1 MTATQGGGGR
11 IAIKTNGNLT
21 LGTVSLDGYNPGT
34 LHLSGATPTNSINYS
49 SGTITFDTTHGY
61 WHHTSG
67 THGIGSIEDK
77 DDAGLAYKTCTFT
90 FDSINLGS
98 GLTVVLKGG
107 NSLIL
112 KTRNSGNISVGTTLS
127 ADGGSSDTTY
137 PGYFSEV
144 KYGIAKLGGFNGGFK
159 NTSGGYGSGAGK
171 LKVNGTLGGGGG
183 YGSTGQYHSLD
194 TTYGAT
200 YGATTL
206 SHLHGGS
213 GGGGATSTGGGA
225 GGGAIS
231 LEADGNGTLTILSGG
246 VLSANGG
253 NVADISSSGGG
264 GGSGG
269 SIRLSGKTITN
280 NGIIRVKGATP
291 PSGGTGGGGRVA
303 FNYSTNLT
311 EGTVDTGSGVYQ
323 GTIAYNTPPTVS
335 SGNTATATFSN
346 DNYRKRLATRYDD
359 LVVWYPFDEGQGAT
373 ATDYS
378 INSRDGTLKN
388 MTAANRV
395 GGKIGGALSF
405 DTPGTKLSGDS
416 TGQYVDM
423 GTWSFG
429 GAHTWPR
436 GSRQTNGGSGHT
448 S

>member
-1 MTATQGGGGR
+1 MGPP
-11 IAIKTNGNLT
+11 
-21 LGTVSLDGYNPGT
+21 VSIIPWIQ
-34 LHLSGATPTNSINYS
+34 PT
-49 SGTITFDTTHGY
+49 
-61 WHHTSG
+61 
-67 THGIGSIEDK
+67 E
-77 DDAGLAYKTCTFT
+77 
-90 FDSINLGS
+90 
-98 GLTVVLKGG
+98 
-107 NSLIL
+107 
-112 KTRNSGNISVGTTLS
+112 
-127 ADGGSSDTTY
+127 
-137 PGYFSEV
+137 
-144 KYGIAKLGGFNGGFK
+144 
-159 NTSGGYGSGAGK
+159 
-171 LKVNGTLGGGGG
+171 
-183 YGSTGQYHSLD
+183 HSR
-194 TTYGAT
+194 
-200 YGATTL
+200 ATTL

-323 GTIAYNTPPTVS
+323 GTIGYNTPPTVS

-378 INSRDGTLKN
+378 INIRDGTKN

-429 GAHTWPR
+429 GAHTLAAWVKADEWR
-436 GSRQTNGGSGHT
+436 EWTHLMSLGASDVMNIRMLNTNGGSSLGFEYKGTLGGDETFVSGESYLQWNQWVHIALT
-448 S
+448 LEDDGTNNSVAVGIRMAQSMQPVVPVCA

>member
-1 MTATQGGGGR
+1 MVDSKIPPGDMVPEPENSRSTAP
-11 IAIKTNGNLT
+11 
-21 LGTVSLDGYNPGT
+21 LGEAEDMGPPVSIIPWIQ
-34 LHLSGATPTNSINYS
+34 PTEHPTEQPPYPIYMVDPVAVVPHPRVVVPVVVQFRYRSRWKWYP
-49 SGTITFDTTHGY
+49 D
-61 WHHTSG
+61 HTSG
-67 THGIGSIEDK
+67 VYSLQMVEMWISPVQ
-77 DDAGLAYKTCTFT
+77 
-90 FDSINLGS
+90 
-98 GLTVVLKGG
+98 VVVVD
-107 NSLIL
+107 
-112 KTRNSGNISVGTTLS
+112 R
-127 ADGGSSDTTY
+127 
-137 PGYFSEV
+137 E
-144 KYGIAKLGGFNGGFK
+144 
-159 NTSGGYGSGAGK
+159 
-171 LKVNGTLGGGGG
+171 
-183 YGSTGQYHSLD
+183 
-194 TTYGAT
+194 
-200 YGATTL
+200 
-206 SHLHGGS
+206 
-213 GGGGATSTGGGA
+213 
-225 GGGAIS
+225 
-231 LEADGNGTLTILSGG
+231 
-246 VLSANGG
+246 
-253 NVADISSSGGG
+253 
-264 GGSGG
+264 

-323 GTIAYNTPPTVS
+323 GTIGYNTPPTVS

-405 DTPGTKLSGDS
+405 DTRNQTFGDS

-429 GAHTWPR
+429 GAHTLAAWVKADEWR
-436 GSRQTNGGSGHT
+436 EWTHHEFRCIRCYEYTDVKYKWWQLLGL
-448 S
+448 